1 MCMSWVW
8 NLDKMSSYVKRLL
21 YYYQTTELQ
30 GIHFDLQIDTNR
42 AVHIVS
48 VIMLRRSDK
57 RKDRVEI
64 SPEQLSFAASEAE
77 ISFVI

>member
-1 MCMSWVW
+1 MTAKFIDNHGFV
-8 NLDKMSSYVKRLL
+8 L
-21 YYYQTTELQ
+21 
-30 GIHFDLQIDTNR
+30 FQIDTNR

-77 ISFVI
+77 ISFCSQSRPIVQ